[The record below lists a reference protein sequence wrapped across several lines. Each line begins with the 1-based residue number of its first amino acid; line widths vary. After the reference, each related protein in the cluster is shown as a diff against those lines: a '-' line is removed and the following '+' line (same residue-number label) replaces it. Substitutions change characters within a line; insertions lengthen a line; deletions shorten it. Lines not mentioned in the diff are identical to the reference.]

1 MDTIKKLSRKKVRGL
16 GELLDMP
23 EADRLSVLQDI
34 GQSFI
39 SACTCSQWQIFKSL
53 PAHYESELCKRMLL
67 HSLLKYT
74 ATDTSDCPLDSR
86 S

>member
-39 SACTCSQWQIFKSL
+39 SA
-53 PAHYESELCKRMLL
+53 
-67 HSLLKYT
+67 
-74 ATDTSDCPLDSR
+74 
-86 S
+86 